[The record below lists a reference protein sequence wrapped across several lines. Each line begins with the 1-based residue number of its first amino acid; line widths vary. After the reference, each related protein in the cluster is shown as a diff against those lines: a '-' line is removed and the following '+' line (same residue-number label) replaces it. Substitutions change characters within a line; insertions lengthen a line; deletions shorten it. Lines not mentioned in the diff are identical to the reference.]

1 MTDSRGTIL
10 VTGAAG
16 YLGRRV
22 AHRLRAHG
30 WDVLGIDRA
39 EAETVQLVDIRDAA
53 HLDHVLQERPVRRI
67 VHLASLLNT
76 ASRLEPQPATEVNIG
91 GSLNLFDLAR
101 KYGVERVVYASSISV
116 YGTQGQEAVKESDP
130 VAPQDLYGAAKCY
143 VELLGEAYHRLH
155 RVGFAALRIA
165 TVIGAGATGTAS
177 PWRSQ
182 IFEALK
188 ATVETEIAIPY
199 RDEEVLPLVHSDD
212 VAEMLVTLATAEQ
225 PAGSIYNSPAEAVRM
240 SELQTWVESA
250 NPRIKIALGSQEVSG
265 FPRGVDGSRF
275 EREFGFGRQTIK
287 ERLEQ
292 AARDGG

>member
-1 MTDSRGTIL
+1 M
-10 VTGAAG
+10 
-16 YLGRRV
+16 
-22 AHRLRAHG
+22 
-30 WDVLGIDRA
+30 GIDRS
-39 EAETVQLVDIRDAA
+39 EADAVQLVDIRDAA
-53 HLDHVLQERPVRRI
+53 HLEHVFRERPVRRI

-76 ASRLEPQPATEVNIG
+76 ASRLDPQPATEVNIG
-91 GSLNLFDLAR
+91 GSLNLLEFAR
-101 KYGVERVVYASSISV
+101 RYAVEQLVYASSISV
-116 YGTQGQEAVKESDP
+116 YGTRGPEAVKESDP

-155 RVGFAALRIA
+155 RVGFVALRIA
-165 TVIGAGATGTAS
+165 TVVGAGAKGTAS

-188 ATVETEIAIPY
+188 VAVETEIAIPY
-199 RDEEVLPLVHSDD
+199 CGEEVLPLVHADD

-225 PAGSIYNSPAEAVRM
+225 AAGSIYNSPAEAVRM

-250 NPRIKIALGSQEVSG
+250 NPRIKIALGTQEVCG

-292 AARDGG
+292 AARKGE